1 MQKAQG
7 EVLAKAVFTSGANTY
22 TYGQE
27 TTDIL
32 LKVTHPEQPWSQK
45 AQVLVENYS
54 NNLTSLSL
62 EGYQGVLSYG
72 YRTSAGDEYS
82 ATAPLKIKGQELINS
97 NGRLSCLFDL
107 YGIPDQLADDHAS
120 EPFSME
126 SSDTRTV
133 KTLISAVLGGTLAP
147 FSHCTA
153 ITVTY
158 DSEDSLIDTFKP
170 ADYFRISIGK
180 TRLACLKELLSYTK
194 CVARA
199 EADGAIHISSPTV
212 SGSTYAYEYN
222 DDFAAT
228 SHGFYSKIY
237 RNRLVLPNKITVK
250 SSNEHEPQYTGSA
263 TDATSFALL
272 PKQDFIP
279 MRLASDAQATAI
291 AEAMIQKLQ
300 VESEKGNGFAP
311 MNVGQEV
318 HDYIKI
324 TDSVEN
330 DNRTGNIGYLTRYY
344 EAGRF
349 NFGFGFGDIL
359 LSGVAGIMIPSG
371 SGATAAP
378 SYVTYSDLY
387 AMWDILNGN
396 MKQITDYLTAMEDN
410 AVFKKLTVTDSLIIP
425 SEAA

>member
-1 MQKAQG
+1 M
-7 EVLAKAVFTSGANTY
+7 FTSGANTY

-32 LKVTHPEQPWSQK
+32 QKITHSEGPWSQK

-54 NNLTSLSL
+54 NNLTTLSL

-72 YRTSAGDEYS
+72 YRTSAGDEFS
-82 ATAPLKIKGQELINS
+82 ATAPLKVKGQELINS
-97 NGRLSCLFDL
+97 NGKLSCLFDL
-107 YGIPDQLADDHAS
+107 YGLPDQLADDHAS
-120 EPFSME
+120 EAYSME
-126 SSDTRTV
+126 SGDTQTV
-133 KTLISAVLGGTLAP
+133 KTLISAVLGATLSAY
-147 FSHCTA
+147 SHCAA

-199 EADGAIHISSPTV
+199 EDDGEIHISSPTV

-228 SHGFYSKIY
+228 SHAFYSKIY

-250 SSNEHEPQYTGSA
+250 SAGDHSPSYTGNA
-263 TDATSFALL
+263 TDSTSYTLL
-272 PKQDFIP
+272 PKEDFIP
-279 MRLASDAQATAI
+279 MRLASNAQATAI

-318 HDYIKI
+318 HDYVKI

-330 DNRTGNIGYLTRYY
+330 DNRVGNIGYLTRYY
-344 EAGRF
+344 DAGRF

-359 LSGVAGIMIPSG
+359 LSGIAGLIQPSG
-371 SGATAAP
+371 TGGTTAP
-378 SYVTYSDLY
+378 QYVTYADLY
-387 AMWDILNGN
+387 RMWDILDGN
-396 MKQITDYLTAMEDN
+396 INQIINYLEQG
-410 AVFKKLTVTDSLIIP
+410 VVPKWHVTQQMIIP
-425 SEAA
+425 VVT